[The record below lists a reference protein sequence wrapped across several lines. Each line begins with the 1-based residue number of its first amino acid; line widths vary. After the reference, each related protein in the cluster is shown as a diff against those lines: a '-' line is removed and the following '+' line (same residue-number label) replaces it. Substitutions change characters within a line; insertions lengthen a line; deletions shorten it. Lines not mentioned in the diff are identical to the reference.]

1 MHLIEARD
9 LTREYSHGRMT
20 VPALTGVD
28 LDVEAG
34 EFTAIA
40 GPSGSGKTTLLNL
53 IGCLDRPTRGRLI
66 IDGDDVSSY
75 TPSMLSGLRRE
86 KIGFVFQTY
95 NLIPVLTAYE
105 NVELPLVLLGGG
117 TRSETKGRA
126 MSMLSEVGLAGLENR
141 RPMDL
146 SGGQQQ
152 RVAIARALVKQPR
165 LVLADEPTANL
176 DSENSEAILAL
187 MKTLNETMGATFL
200 FSSHDPL
207 VIGYARRLVRMRDG
221 KIALDERRQTACS
234 ASTSGSP
241 LRTCGAAEDE
251 PS

>member
-1 MHLIEARD
+1 MPLIEARG

-20 VPALTGVD
+20 VPALRGVD

-53 IGCLDRPTRGRLI
+53 IGCLDRPTRGRLV
-66 IDGDDVSSY
+66 IDGDDVAGY
-75 TPSMLSGLRRE
+75 KPSELAGLRRE

-95 NLIPVLTAYE
+95 NLVPVLTAYE
-105 NVELPLVLLGGG
+105 NVELPLVLLGGK
-117 TRSETKGRA
+117 TRGEIKDRV
-126 MSMLSEVGLAGLENR
+126 MSMLSEVGLAGLESR

-152 RVAIARALVKQPR
+152 RVAIARALIKQPR

-176 DSENSEAILAL
+176 DSENSQAILAL
-187 MKTLNETMGATFL
+187 MKTMNETRGATFL

-207 VIGYARRLVRMRDG
+207 VIGYARRLVQMRDG
-221 KIALDERRQTACS
+221 NIVLDERR
-234 ASTSGSP
+234 
-241 LRTCGAAEDE
+241 
-251 PS
+251 

>member
-1 MHLIEARD
+1 MPLIEARD

-20 VPALTGVD
+20 VPALRGVD
-28 LDVEAG
+28 LDIEAG
-34 EFTAIA
+34 EFTAVA

-53 IGCLDRPTRGRLI
+53 IGCLDRPTRGRLV
-66 IDGDDVSSY
+66 IDGDDVAGY
-75 TPSMLSGLRRE
+75 KPSELASLRRE

-95 NLIPVLTAYE
+95 NLVPVLTAYE
-105 NVELPLVLLGGG
+105 NVELPLVLLGRH
-117 TRSETKGRA
+117 TRVEIRDRV

-152 RVAIARALVKQPR
+152 RVAIARALVKQPS

-176 DSENSEAILAL
+176 DSENSQAILAL
-187 MKTLNETMGATFL
+187 MKTMNQTRGATYL

-207 VIGYARRLVRMRDG
+207 VIGYARRLVQMRDG
-221 KIALDERRQTACS
+221 NIVLDERR
-234 ASTSGSP
+234 
-241 LRTCGAAEDE
+241 
-251 PS
+251 

>member
-1 MHLIEARD
+1 MPLIEARD

-20 VPALTGVD
+20 VPALRGVD

-53 IGCLDRPTRGRLI
+53 IGCLDRPTRGRLV
-66 IDGDDVSSY
+66 IDGDDVAGY
-75 TPSMLSGLRRE
+75 NPSELAGLRRK

-95 NLIPVLTAYE
+95 NLVPVLTAYE
-105 NVELPLVLLGGG
+105 NVELALVLLGRH
-117 TRSETKGRA
+117 TRNEIRDRVI
-126 MSMLSEVGLAGLENR
+126 SMLSAVGLAGLENR

-152 RVAIARALVKQPR
+152 RVAIARALIKQPR

-187 MKTLNETMGATFL
+187 MKTLNDTQGATFL

-207 VIGYARRLVRMRDG
+207 VIGYAKRLVRMRDG
-221 KIALDERRQTACS
+221 RIDLDERR
-234 ASTSGSP
+234 
-241 LRTCGAAEDE
+241 
-251 PS
+251 

>member
-1 MHLIEARD
+1 MPLIEAKN

-20 VPALTGVD
+20 VPALRGVD
-28 LDVEAG
+28 LDVETG
-34 EFTAIA
+34 EFTAVA

-53 IGCLDRPTRGRLI
+53 IGCLDRPTRGRLV
-66 IDGDDVSSY
+66 IDGDDVARY
-75 TPSMLSGLRRE
+75 TPSMLASLRRE

-95 NLIPVLTAYE
+95 NLVPVLTAYE
-105 NVELPLVLLGGG
+105 NVELPLVLLGRH
-117 TRSETKGRA
+117 THSEIRDRVI
-126 MSMLSEVGLAGLENR
+126 SMLAEVGLAGLENR

-152 RVAIARALVKQPR
+152 RVAIARALIKQPR

-187 MKTLNETMGATFL
+187 MKTMNETRGATFL

-207 VIGYARRLVRMRDG
+207 VIGYARRLVQMRDG
-221 KIALDERRQTACS
+221 RIALDERR
-234 ASTSGSP
+234 
-241 LRTCGAAEDE
+241 
-251 PS
+251 

>member
-1 MHLIEARD
+1 MPLIEARD

-20 VPALTGVD
+20 VPALRGVD

-53 IGCLDRPTRGRLI
+53 IGCLDRPTRGRLV
-66 IDGDDVSSY
+66 IDGDDVAGY
-75 TPSMLSGLRRE
+75 KPSELASLRRE

-95 NLIPVLTAYE
+95 NLVPVLTAYE
-105 NVELPLVLLGGG
+105 NVELPLVLLGRH
-117 TRSETKGRA
+117 TRVEIRDRV

-152 RVAIARALVKQPR
+152 RVAIARALVKQPS

-176 DSENSEAILAL
+176 DSENSQAILAL
-187 MKTLNETMGATFL
+187 MKTMNETRGATYL

-207 VIGYARRLVRMRDG
+207 VIGYARRLVQMRDG
-221 KIALDERRQTACS
+221 SIVLDERR
-234 ASTSGSP
+234 
-241 LRTCGAAEDE
+241 
-251 PS
+251 

>member
-1 MHLIEARD
+1 MPLIEARD

-20 VPALTGVD
+20 VPALRGVD

-66 IDGDDVSSY
+66 IDGDDVAGYNRSE
-75 TPSMLSGLRRE
+75 LAGLRRK

-95 NLIPVLTAYE
+95 NLVPVLTAYE
-105 NVELPLVLLGGG
+105 NVELALVLLGRH
-117 TRSETKGRA
+117 TRNEIRDRV
-126 MSMLSEVGLAGLENR
+126 MSMLSAVGLAGLENR

-152 RVAIARALVKQPR
+152 RVAIARALIKQPR

-187 MKTLNETMGATFL
+187 MKTLNDTQGATFL

-207 VIGYARRLVRMRDG
+207 VIGYAKRLVRMRDG
-221 KIALDERRQTACS
+221 RIDLVERR
-234 ASTSGSP
+234 
-241 LRTCGAAEDE
+241 
-251 PS
+251 

>member
-1 MHLIEARD
+1 MPLIEARD

-20 VPALTGVD
+20 VPALRGVN

-34 EFTAIA
+34 EFTAVA

-53 IGCLDRPTRGRLI
+53 IGCLDRPTRGRLV
-66 IDGDDVSSY
+66 IDGDDVAGY
-75 TPSMLSGLRRE
+75 KPSELASLRRE

-95 NLIPVLTAYE
+95 NLVPVLTAYE
-105 NVELPLVLLGGG
+105 NVELPLVLLGRH
-117 TRSETKGRA
+117 TRVEIRDRV
-126 MSMLSEVGLAGLENR
+126 MSMLSEVGLAGFENR

-152 RVAIARALVKQPR
+152 RVAIARALVKQPS

-176 DSENSEAILAL
+176 DSENSQAILAL
-187 MKTLNETMGATFL
+187 MKTMNETRGATYL

-207 VIGYARRLVRMRDG
+207 VIGYARRLVQMRDG
-221 KIALDERRQTACS
+221 SIVLDERR
-234 ASTSGSP
+234 
-241 LRTCGAAEDE
+241 
-251 PS
+251 